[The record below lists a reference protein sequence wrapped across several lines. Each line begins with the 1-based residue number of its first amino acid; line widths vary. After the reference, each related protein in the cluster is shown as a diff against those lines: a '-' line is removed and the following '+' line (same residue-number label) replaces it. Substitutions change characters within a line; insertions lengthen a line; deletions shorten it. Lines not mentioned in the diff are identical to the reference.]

1 MLTLRLKEREG
12 VWAELDGNGQVKR
25 RKGERQIEEGSLG
38 ALGEENCRD
47 DDLSIGRRRHRCA
60 LMS

>member
-12 VWAELDGNGQVKR
+12 LWAEFDRNGQVKR

-47 DDLSIGRRRHRCA
+47 DDLCIGHRRHKCA